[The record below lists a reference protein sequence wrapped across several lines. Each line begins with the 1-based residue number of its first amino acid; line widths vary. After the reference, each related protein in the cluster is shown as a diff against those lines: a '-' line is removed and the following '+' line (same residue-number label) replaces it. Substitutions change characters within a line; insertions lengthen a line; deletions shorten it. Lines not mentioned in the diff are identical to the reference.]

1 MQSTGKLVLIV
12 GPSGVGKGT
21 LTNILRETQPDFYF
35 PPSVTT
41 RPPRDGEVDGEV
53 YHFIS
58 DVEFEELRA
67 KGELLEWAVV
77 HATKKYATLKT
88 PILEAITAGKT
99 VIREIDIQGLISI
112 QAAMSAG
119 DLTSIFIS
127 PPDLETIKKRILHR
141 QPDIDPA
148 ELAQRLVSAEKEMS
162 QKDMADYEVVSRE
175 NEIDQLVAEVLAII
189 RSN

>member
-1 MQSTGKLVLIV
+1 MHSTGKLILIV

-21 LTNILRETQPDFYF
+21 LTNLLRERCPEFYF

-41 RPPRDGEVDGEV
+41 RPPRAGELDGEV

-58 DVEFEELRA
+58 DADFEDL
-67 KGELLEWAVV
+67 KYNGELLEWAIV

-88 PILEAITAGKT
+88 PILEAIAAGKT

-112 QAAMSAG
+112 QAAMPAD

-127 PPDLETIKKRILHR
+127 PPDLDTIKKRILHR

-148 ELAQRLVSAEKEMS
+148 ELTRRLASAEKEMN
-162 QKDMADYEVVSRE
+162 QKELADYEVVSRE
-175 NEIDQLVAEVLAII
+175 NEIETLVADVLAII
-189 RSN
+189 NPK